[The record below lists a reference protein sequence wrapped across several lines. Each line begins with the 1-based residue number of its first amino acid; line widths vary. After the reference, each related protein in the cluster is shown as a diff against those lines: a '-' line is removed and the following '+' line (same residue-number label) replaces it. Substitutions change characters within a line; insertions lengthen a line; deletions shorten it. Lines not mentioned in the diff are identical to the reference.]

1 MAQEA
6 AWESVESAW
15 AVMGLL
21 ALVGFRVMSKRSR
34 NILLLPPAN
43 INIERFLQTFALS
56 WLAGGLTGNDKLLQ
70 PLVINLVNTNGA
82 SNEIPIFFVRKTASV
97 RGPSQLARRFRVI
110 GIVNEIALDSRIRRK
125 RLLFI
130 D

>member
-1 MAQEA
+1 MGVGGVGLGGDGASGIG
-6 AWESVESAW
+6 WFSCHVE
-15 AVMGLL
+15 
-21 ALVGFRVMSKRSR
+21 RSR

-56 WLAGGLTGNDKLLQ
+56 WLAGGLTRNDKLLQ

-82 SNEIPIFFVRKTASV
+82 SNEIPIFFVRKTASA
-97 RGPSQLARRFRVI
+97 RGPSQLARRFWVI

>member
-56 WLAGGLTGNDKLLQ
+56 WLAGGLAGNDK
-70 PLVINLVNTNGA
+70 T
-82 SNEIPIFFVRKTASV
+82 TASTCHKLGKHE
-97 RGPSQLARRFRVI
+97 RSLQ
-110 GIVNEIALDSRIRRK
+110 
-125 RLLFI
+125 
-130 D
+130 